1 MRKKTKKKK
10 KRSFPIA
17 AEKKEKKEVIE
28 KVKKDWPEF
37 RGLTDNEVEKKLRSL
52 SSDRMLEIYKVL
64 EKEMNF
70 RIDPVNYR
78 RPRIIKNFL
87 ILWRSKIERE
97 KKPEVKDETW
107 KPLTDE
113 VAAKIFKA

>member
-17 AEKKEKKEVIE
+17 AEKKEKKEVVE
-28 KVKKDWPEF
+28 KVKEDWPEF

-64 EKEMNF
+64 EM
-70 RIDPVNYR
+70 
-78 RPRIIKNFL
+78 
-87 ILWRSKIERE
+87 KIESE
-97 KKPEVKDETW
+97 PKPNDEAFR
-107 KPLTDE
+107 PLTDE

>member
-17 AEKKEKKEVIE
+17 VEKKEKKEVVE
-28 KVKKDWPEF
+28 KVKEDWPEF

-78 RPRIIKNFL
+78 RPGIVKNFL
-87 ILWRSKIERE
+87 ILWRAKMKIESE
-97 KKPEVKDETW
+97 PKPNDEAFR
-107 KPLTDE
+107 PLSDE